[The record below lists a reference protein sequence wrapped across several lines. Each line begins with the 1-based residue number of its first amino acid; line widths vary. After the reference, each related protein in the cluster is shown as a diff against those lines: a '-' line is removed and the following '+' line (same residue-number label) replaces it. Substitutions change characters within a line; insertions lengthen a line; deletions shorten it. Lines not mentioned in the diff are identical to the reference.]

1 MQDGM
6 SDLPLA
12 PLLGLPDLAV
22 DVLEIGARPDRP
34 GRHAVLADQ
43 GLARVTAVEP
53 ASEHTAALLARGV
66 ARVVPV
72 FLGDGGPA
80 RLHATRDPG
89 LSSLFEPDPA
99 VIDLFTSLAT
109 APGGNFQVVFAT
121 PVLTA
126 RLDDVLPDLAP
137 DLIISDIQGGDLAAL
152 SHGLGR
158 LAAATVVEAAV
169 GFIALYKGQ
178 PLLGE
183 LHSFLAGQGFVLHKL
198 IDVAGRGFLPLAPPD
213 QLAPISQLLC
223 AQAVF
228 VRDFAALARYR
239 DDQLLKAALV
249 LNDVYHSFDLT
260 LLLLAEHDRRRATAY
275 APAFHQALQSA
286 PVLHPQ
292 FLNLKT
298 TP

>member
-1 MQDGM
+1 M

-12 PLLGLPDLAV
+12 PLLGLTGLAV
-22 DVLEIGARPDRP
+22 DVLEIGPAPDRP
-34 GRHAVLADQ
+34 GRYAALADQ

-53 ASEHTAALLARGV
+53 AAEHGAALLARGI

-80 RLHATRDPG
+80 TLHVTRDPG
-89 LSSLFEPDPA
+89 LSSLFAPDPA
-99 VIDLFTSLAT
+99 VIDLFTTLAT
-109 APGGNFQVVFAT
+109 GPGGNFQTVFTTA
-121 PVLTA
+121 VETA

-137 DLIISDIQGGDLAAL
+137 DLITIDIQGGELAAL
-152 SHGLGR
+152 GHGLGR

-183 LHSFLAGQGFVLHKL
+183 LHGFMAGQGFVLHKL